1 MQQHG
6 WARVFKTSSQLVLKT
21 SDCLLKLIFTSIH
34 LMENDQIPKNTFPPQ
49 PLFSQ
54 YAISNLICKQT
65 TATFCFPLLPSLILF
80 IFYWISIFLPPDA
93 SAIVENQCFLCVI
106 LISVFY
112 ILLDTVRVCWK
123 VRKRH
128 SLRPLFTPWMTTGFS
143 CISTLS
149 TLQFCDSSSMDF
161 DFLQV
166 YFGYDAC
173 FLSFKFPSHT
183 LH

>member
-34 LMENDQIPKNTFPPQ
+34 LMENDQIPKNTFPPPNPFLVVCYQ
-49 PLFSQ
+49 
-54 YAISNLICKQT
+54 LICACKRQ
-65 TATFCFPLLPSLILF
+65 LLSASPP
-80 IFYWISIFLPPDA
+80 FL
-93 SAIVENQCFLCVI
+93 N
-106 LISVFY
+106 SVRF
-112 ILLDTVRVCWK
+112 LLD
-123 VRKRH
+123 
-128 SLRPLFTPWMTTGFS
+128 FY
-143 CISTLS
+143 LS
-149 TLQFCDSSSMDF
+149 TSGYIRNRWKPVLFVFHFNFGVLYSSGYSTCLLESAKKTFPQAAFHSMDNYRLFLHINVKYFVVLWQQLNGF